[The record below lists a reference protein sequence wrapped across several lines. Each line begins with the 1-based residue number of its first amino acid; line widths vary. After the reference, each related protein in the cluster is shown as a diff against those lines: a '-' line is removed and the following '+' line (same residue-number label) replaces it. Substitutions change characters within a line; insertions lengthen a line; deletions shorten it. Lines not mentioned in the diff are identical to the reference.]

1 MMSWQSSKWIT
12 LIIYQQGQ
20 IILEREQNP
29 ELTLFITPRQKA
41 LQLRISKTQIK
52 HMERVFKMPTEMYR
66 SYRAPDWLHITSF
79 I

>member
-29 ELTLFITPRQKA
+29 ELTPIYHSQTKGTTAEDIKNTNKA
-41 LQLRISKTQIK
+41 HGKGI
-52 HMERVFKMPTEMYR
+52 
-66 SYRAPDWLHITSF
+66 
-79 I
+79 